1 MTATVL
7 AKRYLFVFVVF
18 FVVSLTAILILNM
31 VLGERGLGSAQAVR
45 EASAWQQATRGV
57 TYSPPVTHTRAFK
70 AHRLADRAPDI
81 NTMVLGA
88 SSLMGMTQE
97 MFPAPMRLYNFTLT
111 ANPTSAIAGEA
122 EFIERHY
129 ADRVRT
135 VLIGLDWAIGMIYHT
150 GDVPALDMT
159 PAATLVNYGAATVP
173 LHRKL
178 ADALSSPKV
187 LNLGNALR
195 SVAKSKNPVAAF
207 RHTFFD
213 LAGADYRCA
222 DGTPARDYDVVN
234 RGICLGFRHDG
245 SWTFAGER
253 HLTEARAQLL
263 ARAAAAPSSKF
274 SRYLCETQGEPNAEI
289 LRRLGAFAQRVV
301 AAGGHVVFML
311 PPLIPGMEAEMIRT
325 DASNRC
331 LTRTK
336 TVLDAWARQH
346 GVTVIDAAASEH
358 FGCKPEEF
366 LDENHA
372 WPECH
377 ARVLGRYWDD
387 HAQQRIAVGLY
398 RPAR

>member
-1 MTATVL
+1 MVIL
-7 AKRYLFVFVVF
+7 A
-18 FVVSLTAILILNM
+18 LNL
-31 VLGERGLGSAQAVR
+31 VLGERGLGSEQAVR
-45 EASAWQQATRGV
+45 EASEWQQATRGV
-57 TYSPPVTHTRAFK
+57 TYSPPLTHTRAFK
-70 AHRLADRAPDI
+70 AHRLADRAAEI

-88 SSLMGMTQE
+88 SSLMGMTQD
-97 MFPAPMRLYNFTLT
+97 MFPAPMRMYNLTLT

-135 VLIGLDWAIGMIYHT
+135 VLIGLDWAIGMIYHA
-150 GDVPALDMT
+150 GGVPVMDMT
-159 PAATLVNYGAATVP
+159 PAATLMNYGAGTVP
-173 LHRKL
+173 LHSKL

-195 SVAKSKNPVAAF
+195 SVVKAENPLAAF
-207 RHTFFD
+207 RHMFFD

-222 DGTPARDYDVVN
+222 DGSLARDYDVVN

-253 HLTEARAQLL
+253 RLTEARAQQL

-274 SRYLCETQGEPNAEI
+274 SRYLCETQGEPNAEF
-289 LRRLGAFAQRVV
+289 LQRLGALTQRLFVG
-301 AAGGHVVFML
+301 GGHVAFIL
-311 PPLIPGMEAEMIRT
+311 PPLIPGMEAEMIKT
-325 DASNRC
+325 EASNRC
-331 LTRTK
+331 LARTK
-336 TVLDAWARQH
+336 SVLDAWARQH

-358 FGCKPEEF
+358 FGCKAAEF

-377 ARVLGRYWDD
+377 ARVLGRYWND
-387 HAQQRIAVGLY
+387 HMRQPIAPGLY
-398 RPAR
+398 RPTR